1 MYIFFILFVRCRINQ
16 IVFIFILNKTILF
29 FNLKHILN
37 TDRKKIFII
46 AGESSGDFH
55 AANLIKELNLLN
67 SDLDVTGIGG
77 IELKSAGV
85 KLVHDFKE
93 INFVGFT
100 KVIKNLKK
108 ITSVLNDTVKKI
120 QDFNPDV
127 VVLVDFP
134 GFNLKLAEKIRKF
147 YTGKIIYYISPQI
160 WAWHYSRIKKIR
172 AYIDEMLVIFPFE
185 KEMYEKENVKSE
197 FVGHPLNNAIE
208 KYLSENK
215 KSETT
220 QKIISLMPG
229 SRKEE
234 IQRIFPEFIAAGN
247 KLIKEFSSKINVACS
262 ANFPMEFYKKFK
274 GTENFNF
281 IINSSNEVLYK
292 TLLDSDV
299 VITKI
304 GTSSMECALLE
315 IPFVSGYKAGKL
327 NYMIGK
333 NLVKINNFAMVN
345 ILLKKDAVKEF
356 IQEKMTSENIFNEA
370 KKILTDKVYI
380 SEMKSNFKKMKEI
393 LTDKSASKNAAE
405 IINKY
410 L

>member
-1 MYIFFILFVRCRINQ
+1 MIEE
-16 IVFIFILNKTILF
+16 
-29 FNLKHILN
+29 
-37 TDRKKIFII
+37 RKKIFII

-55 AANLIKELNLLN
+55 AANLINELTMLK
-67 SDLDVTGIGG
+67 SGAEIQGIGG
-77 IELKSAGV
+77 SELKNAGV
-85 KLVHDFKE
+85 NLVHNFKE

-120 QDFNPDV
+120 EVLNPDV

-147 YTGKIIYYISPQI
+147 YSGKIIYYISPQI
-160 WAWHYSRIKKIR
+160 WAWHYTRIKKIR
-172 AYIDEMLVIFPFE
+172 EYIDEMLVIFPFE

-197 FVGHPLNNAIE
+197 FVGHPLNNSIA
-208 KYLSENK
+208 KYLSETK
-215 KSETT
+215 KSDTS

-234 IQRIFPEFIAAGN
+234 IQRIFPAFIEAGN
-247 KLIKEFSSKINVACS
+247 KLIREFSAKINVICS
-262 ANFPMEFYKKFK
+262 ENFPIEFYKSFK

-281 IINSSNEVLYK
+281 IKNISNGVLYK
-292 TLLDSDV
+292 ALLDSDV

-315 IPFVSGYKAGKL
+315 VPFVSGYKAGKL
-327 NYMIGK
+327 NYVIGK

-345 ILLKKDAVKEF
+345 ILLKKTVVKEF
-356 IQEKMTSENIFNEA
+356 IQHEMTSDNLFNEA
-370 KKILTDKVYI
+370 KRILSDKKYV
-380 SEMKSNFKKMKEI
+380 SEMKNNFKKMKEI
-393 LTDKSASKNAAE
+393 LTDKNASHNAARV
-405 IINKY
+405 ISQY